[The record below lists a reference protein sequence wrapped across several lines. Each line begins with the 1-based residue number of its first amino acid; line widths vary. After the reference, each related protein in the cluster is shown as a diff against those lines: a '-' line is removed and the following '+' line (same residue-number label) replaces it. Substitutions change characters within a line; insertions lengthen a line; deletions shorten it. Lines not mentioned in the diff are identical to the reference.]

1 MKKLMVL
8 FWYLVYAPEF
18 WLIRRRIKRKI
29 KAELKEHGFSEKG
42 ADDAM
47 RSIKRGMEDVKVGR
61 VSKIDMEEL

>member
-18 WLIRRRIKRKI
+18 WLIRRRIKKQI
-29 KAELKEHGFSEKG
+29 TK
-42 ADDAM
+42 
-47 RSIKRGMEDVKVGR
+47 GMEDVKAGR